1 MRSISSV
8 AQQPNWPAPA
18 SLVALFA
25 LAQIVLWT
33 LAPSLTHSAPPI
45 DVVEG
50 YMWGREWVIATYKH
64 PALPSWCLE
73 VSRLLTGTTGWPAYL
88 TSQLFIAASFGMV
101 FLLGRDMM
109 GPERAAAG
117 TLMLAG
123 VTYYM
128 WPTPEF
134 NHNIASTP
142 FWAGIVLLLW
152 RAVERQALIWWL
164 LLGAFAAG
172 ALYAKF
178 SAVFLLFPVVA
189 WLLYDRRSRARLASP
204 GPWLGLTVFAL
215 LATPLAIWLLRND
228 FAPLRYSAQRWQGLP
243 TYRVPLFLFDTAA
256 NIAGIFVML
265 MIAGLIGAWRNADE
279 RQGTP
284 LTVGAVSPRA
294 QEFLLFFTLG
304 PLALTVFVA
313 LLSRA
318 GLKTAWGSSM
328 FNIAGLL
335 AIALTAERF
344 TPAVLRR
351 IGLTAACLLLIV
363 PLAYGAV
370 IKFYA
375 THGSRPAL
383 RVNWPQ
389 RAIAERLGEVWLQ
402 RTGQPLRIVAGGPW
416 LAGLVGLTNRGTPS
430 ILSNGDLTLSPWI
443 TADRIDR
450 QGLLAVWDAGSRSIP
465 PPLLRWIATNR
476 WGEETFNFPGS
487 GSRQMLAIGYVV
499 VPPKAVRPD

>member
-1 MRSISSV
+1 MQSISPV
-8 AQQPNWPAPA
+8 AQQPAWPAPA
-18 SLVALFA
+18 SLVVLFA
-25 LAQIVLWT
+25 SAQIVLWT

-64 PALPSWCLE
+64 PALPSWFLE
-73 VSRLLTGTTGWPAYL
+73 ASRLLTGTTGWPAYL

-123 VTYYM
+123 VAYYM

-142 FWAGIVLLLW
+142 FWAGIVLALW

-172 ALYAKF
+172 ALYAKL
-178 SAVFLLFPVVA
+178 SAVFLLLPVAA
-189 WLLYDRRSRARLASP
+189 WMLYDRRTRARLASP
-204 GPWLGLTVFAL
+204 GPWLGLMVFAL
-215 LATPLAIWLLRND
+215 LAAPLAVWLLRND
-228 FAPLRYSAQRWQGLP
+228 FAPLRYAAQRWRGLP
-243 TYRVPLFLFDTAA
+243 AHHVPLFLLDTAA

-265 MIAGLIGAWRNADE
+265 MIAGLIGPWRHADE
-279 RQGTP
+279 RQGLQLAAP
-284 LTVGAVSPRA
+284 AISPRA
-294 QEFLLFFTLG
+294 RGFLLFFSLG
-304 PLALTVFVA
+304 PLALTVFAAV
-313 LLSRA
+313 LSRA
-318 GLKTAWGSSM
+318 GIKTAWGSSM

-335 AIALTAERF
+335 AIALTAERY

-363 PLAYGAV
+363 PLVYAAI
-370 IKFYA
+370 IKLDA
-375 THGSRPAL
+375 TQGSRPAL

-389 RAIAERLGEVWLQ
+389 RAIAERFGEVWLQ
-402 RTGQPLRIVAGGPW
+402 QTGQPLRIVAGGPW
-416 LAGLVGLTNRGTPS
+416 LAGLVGVTNRDTPS

-450 QGLLAVWDAGSRSIP
+450 QGLLAVWDARSRSIP
-465 PPLLRWIATNR
+465 PPLLRLIAPSR

-487 GSRQMLAIGYVV
+487 DSRQSLAIGYAV

>member
-1 MRSISSV
+1 MQSISSV
-8 AQQPNWPAPA
+8 AEQPNWPAPA

-25 LAQIVLWT
+25 SAQIVLWT

-50 YMWGREWVIATYKH
+50 YMWGREWLIATYKH
-64 PALPSWCLE
+64 PALPSWFLE
-73 VSRLLTGTTGWPAYL
+73 ASRLLTGTTGWPAYL

-128 WPTPEF
+128 WPTSEF

-142 FWAGIVLLLW
+142 FWAGIVLVLW
-152 RAVERQALIWWL
+152 RALERQALIWWL

-172 ALYAKF
+172 ALYAKL
-178 SAVFLLFPVVA
+178 SAVFLLLPVVA
-189 WLLYDRRSRARLASP
+189 WMLCDRRSRAPLASP
-204 GPWLGLTVFAL
+204 GPWLGLTLFAL
-215 LATPLAIWLLRND
+215 LATPLAVWLVRND
-228 FAPLRYSAQRWQGLP
+228 FAPLRYAAQRWQGLP

-265 MIAGLIGAWRNADE
+265 MIAGLIGPWRKADE
-279 RQGTP
+279 QQG
-284 LTVGAVSPRA
+284 LQWAAGAVSPRA
-294 QEFLLFFTLG
+294 RGFLLFFTVA
-304 PLALTVFVA
+304 PLALTVFAAV
-313 LLSRA
+313 LSRA

-328 FNIAGLL
+328 FNTAGLL
-335 AIALTAERF
+335 AIALTAGRY

-351 IGLTAACLLLIV
+351 IGLTAACLMLTV

-370 IKFYA
+370 IKLDA
-375 THGSRPAL
+375 TLGSRPAL

-389 RAIAERLGEVWLQ
+389 RAIGERLGEVWLQ
-402 RTGQPLRIVAGGPW
+402 QTGQPLRIVAGGPW
-416 LAGLVGLTNRGTPS
+416 LAGLVGLTNRDTPS

-450 QGLLAVWDAGSRSIP
+450 QGLLAVWEAGSRSIP
-465 PPLLRWIATNR
+465 PPLLLLIATRR
-476 WGEETFNFPGS
+476 WGEENFNFPGS
-487 GSRQMLAIGYVV
+487 DSRQPLVIGYAV
-499 VPPKAVRPD
+499 VPPKAARPD

>member
-1 MRSISSV
+1 
-8 AQQPNWPAPA
+8 
-18 SLVALFA
+18 
-25 LAQIVLWT
+25 
-33 LAPSLTHSAPPI
+33 
-45 DVVEG
+45 
-50 YMWGREWVIATYKH
+50 
-64 PALPSWCLE
+64 
-73 VSRLLTGTTGWPAYL
+73 
-88 TSQLFIAASFGMV
+88 MV

-142 FWAGIVLLLW
+142 FWAGIVLMLW

-164 LLGAFAAG
+164 LLGAVAAG
-172 ALYAKF
+172 ALYAKL
-178 SAVFLLFPVVA
+178 SAVFLLLPVVA
-189 WLLYDRRSRARLASP
+189 WVLYDRRTRARFSSP

-215 LATPLAIWLLRND
+215 LATPLAVWLVRND
-228 FAPLRYSAQRWQGLP
+228 FAPLRYAAQRWQGLS

-256 NIAGIFVML
+256 NIAGIVVML
-265 MIAGLIGAWRNADE
+265 MIAGLIGPGRKADDSNGLQVAV
-279 RQGTP
+279 R
-284 LTVGAVSPRA
+284 AVSPRA
-294 QEFLLFFTLG
+294 RTFLLFFTLG

-313 LLSRA
+313 VLSRA

-328 FNIAGLL
+328 FNTAGLL
-335 AIALTAERF
+335 AIALTAERY

-351 IGLTAACLLLIV
+351 IGMTAACLLLMV

-370 IKFYA
+370 IKLDA
-375 THGSRPAL
+375 TQGSRPAL

-402 RTGQPLRIVAGGPW
+402 QTGQPLRIVAGGPW
-416 LAGLVGLTNRGTPS
+416 LAGLVGLTNRDTPS
-430 ILSNGDLTLSPWI
+430 ILSNGELTLSPWI

-450 QGLLAVWDAGSRSIP
+450 QGLLAVWDAGSRRIP
-465 PPLLRWIATNR
+465 PPLRLLIATSR
-476 WGEETFNFPGS
+476 WGEESFTFPGS
-487 GSRQMLAIGYVV
+487 RGRQPLAIGYAV
-499 VPPKAVRPD
+499 VPPKVARPD